1 MPWNPE
7 IYNQFKSI
15 RNRPFFD
22 LMELISEENLETG
35 LDIGCGTGEQT
46 RILSERF
53 AKANFLG
60 IDPSVEMLEKSRDF
74 DLSNLEFKNSTI
86 ENFLES
92 NSKKWDLVFSNAALQ
107 WLENHVELFPKIID
121 LVSEKG
127 QLAIQMPVQ
136 HENILNQILL
146 ELVQEKPFSDE
157 LKGWKRES
165 TLLSVDQYAQI
176 LFDGGLQDLNIQIK
190 VYPIIANDAQTL
202 LDFISGSTLIPYME
216 RLSEDMQKELIKEFK
231 IRIEKRFRI
240 FPAIYAFKRLLLY
253 GKK

>member
-22 LMELISEENLETG
+22 LMEFISEENLKNG
-35 LDIGCGTGEQT
+35 LDIGCGTGAQT
-46 RILSERF
+46 QILSERF
-53 AKANFLG
+53 EKANFLG
-60 IDPSVEMLEKSRDF
+60 IDPSPEMLEKAKEIDRD
-74 DLSNLEFKNSTI
+74 NLEFKNSTI
-86 ENFLES
+86 ENFLDS
-92 NSKKWDLVFSNAALQ
+92 NSKNWDLVFSNAALQ
-107 WLENHVELFPKIID
+107 WSDNHNELFPKIID

-136 HENILNQILL
+136 HENVLNQILL
-146 ELVQEKPFSDE
+146 ELVQEKTFSDE

-176 LFDGGLQDLNIQIK
+176 LFDGGLKDLQIQLK
-190 VYPIIANDAQTL
+190 VYPIIADDAQTL

-216 RLSEDMQKELIKEFK
+216 RLSGEFQGKLISEFK
-231 IRIEKRFRI
+231 MRIEKRFQP

>member
-22 LMELISEENLETG
+22 LMEFISEENLKNG
-35 LDIGCGTGEQT
+35 LDIGCGTGAQT
-46 RILSERF
+46 QILSERF
-53 AKANFLG
+53 ENADFLG
-60 IDPSVEMLEKSRDF
+60 IDPSPEMLEKAKEIDRP
-74 DLSNLEFKNSTI
+74 NLEFKNSTI
-86 ENFLES
+86 ENFLAS

-107 WLENHVELFPKIID
+107 WSDNHSELFPKIIA

-136 HENILNQILL
+136 HENVLNQILL
-146 ELVQEKPFSDE
+146 ELVQEKPFSEE

-176 LFDGGLQDLNIQIK
+176 LFDGGLKDLQILVK
-190 VYPIIANDAQTL
+190 VYPIIADDAQTL

-216 RLSEDMQKELIKEFK
+216 RLPEEMQNELISEFK
-231 IRIEKRFRI
+231 MRIEKRFLK